1 MYFVNLVQET
11 RVTERA
17 KPQKRSKIYWYA
29 IQIELLILIGH
40 KPTTMDNR
48 KRTKGQTIMYKTL
61 HRKLNIEQHEPI
73 NLR

>member
-40 KPTTMDNR
+40 KPVRFLT
-48 KRTKGQTIMYKTL
+48 
-61 HRKLNIEQHEPI
+61 
-73 NLR
+73 